1 MAVRAAPT
9 HDRRGRKDL
18 PLTDAMRKHD
28 QDVRNFASDNWAGV
42 HPEVLE
48 ALALANGGH
57 QPAYGADDYTT
68 GLQHIVA
75 RHFGERARL
84 YPVCTGTGS
93 NVVALQAVL
102 PRWGAVI
109 TAESAHVNGDECG
122 AAEKVGGIKIYP
134 VATPEGKL
142 TPELV
147 DRQAWGRGNEHRAQP
162 LAVSITQSTE
172 LGTCYSVEEIR
183 ALCDHAHELGM
194 LVHLDGARL
203 CNAAAYLGA
212 GLGELT
218 TDAGVDIVSF
228 GGTKN
233 GLMLAESV
241 VVPDA
246 DRIRDIEYL
255 RMSSTQLASKMRFVS
270 AQFEALL
277 AGDLWR
283 RNAVHANA
291 MAARLAAAAERI
303 EGVRITRSVQSNAV
317 FAVLPPEVT
326 ERLRKRFAFHIWD
339 ESTGEVRWMCAFDTS
354 PEDVD
359 AFTDALAQEMDS
371 ATAQGR

>member
-1 MAVRAAPT
+1 MSDATHRHNPGVR
-9 HDRRGRKDL
+9 H
-18 PLTDAMRKHD
+18 
-28 QDVRNFASDNWAGV
+28 FASDNWAGV

-48 ALALANGGH
+48 ALTLANGGH
-57 QPAYGADDYTT
+57 QPSYGTDDYTV
-68 GLQHIVA
+68 GLQQIVA
-75 RHFGERARL
+75 RHFGDRARM
-84 YPVCTGTGS
+84 YPVCTGTGA
-93 NVVALQAVL
+93 NVVALQALL

-134 VATPEGKL
+134 VAAPDGKL

-183 ALCDHAHELGM
+183 ALCAHAHERGM

-203 CNAAAYLGA
+203 CNAAAYLDT
-212 GLGELT
+212 GLGEIT
-218 TDAGVDIVSF
+218 TEAGVDIVSF

-233 GLMLAESV
+233 GLMMAESV
-241 VVPDA
+241 IVLDP
-246 DRIRDIEYL
+246 DRIHDIEYL
-255 RMSSTQLASKMRFVS
+255 RMSSTQLTSKMRFVS
-270 AQFEALL
+270 VQFEALL

-291 MAARLAAAAERI
+291 MAARLAAAAGRI
-303 EGVRITRSVQSNAV
+303 EGVRLTRPVQANAV

-326 ERLRKRFAFHIWD
+326 ERLRKRFSFHVRD
-339 ESTGEVRWMCAFDTS
+339 ESTGEVRLMCAFDTT

-359 AFTDALAQEMDS
+359 AFADALAQEMES
-371 ATAQGR
+371 AAE